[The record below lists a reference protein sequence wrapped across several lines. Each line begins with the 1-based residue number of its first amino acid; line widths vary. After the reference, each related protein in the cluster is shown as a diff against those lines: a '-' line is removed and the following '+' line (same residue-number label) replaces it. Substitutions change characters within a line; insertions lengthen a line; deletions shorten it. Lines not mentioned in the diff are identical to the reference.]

1 MPVKPIVTAEEIQK
15 IAGLAKLSL
24 TPDQRE
30 EYTDQINTILD
41 HMRTLE
47 TADTD
52 GVEPLSH
59 VLDLS
64 NVTRPDA
71 VVPSMPQDRA
81 LANAPKVDGAEG
93 DDALTTDG
101 DFFIVPSVIK
111 HSL

>member
-1 MPVKPIVTAEEIQK
+1 MPVKPTVTAEEIEK
-15 IAGLAKLSL
+15 IAGLARLSL

-47 TADTD
+47 TADTE

-64 NVTRPDA
+64 DVTRPDA
-71 VVPSMPQDRA
+71 LSRMYRWIHEQGTRPSTTGPGPVPPAFSM
-81 LANAPKVDGAEG
+81 V
-93 DDALTTDG
+93 
-101 DFFIVPSVIK
+101 
-111 HSL
+111 